1 MPKRRAR
8 DLGLPFGGETGSL
21 NADLQTRS
29 LEALLVELEQSA
41 ADYLLLRARL
51 RGTALGDDE
60 REQLEADLHAKV
72 VLLASS
78 AEQAEEAL
86 ADTQADTQ

>member
-1 MPKRRAR
+1 MR
-8 DLGLPFGGETGSL
+8 GLTLTPRPGRSL
-21 NADLQTRS
+21 KTQS

-41 ADYLLLRARL
+41 ADLRARL
-51 RGTALGDDE
+51 RGAALGDDE

-86 ADTQADTQ
+86 ADAE